1 MSLKTILHKFHVA
14 RLLHGRIL
22 PLCPGYVDQYPWQ
35 DSSKFCKKGYS
46 WPVPVSQRTIRE
58 YKQMLSEDKI
68 VEQVELLPDGIVIG
82 AGWFGEQ
89 L

>member
-1 MSLKTILHKFHVA
+1 MQHACCMIAFYRFVPAMLTNTDGKIRQSSAKKVILGRCRSLNEPS
-14 RLLHGRIL
+14 G
-22 PLCPGYVDQYPWQ
+22 
-35 DSSKFCKKGYS
+35 
-46 WPVPVSQRTIRE
+46 E

-68 VEQVELLPDGIVIG
+68 AEQVELLPDGIVIG

>member
-1 MSLKTILHKFHVA
+1 
-14 RLLHGRIL
+14 
-22 PLCPGYVDQYPWQ
+22 
-35 DSSKFCKKGYS
+35 
-46 WPVPVSQRTIRE
+46 
-58 YKQMLSEDKI
+58 MLSEDKI